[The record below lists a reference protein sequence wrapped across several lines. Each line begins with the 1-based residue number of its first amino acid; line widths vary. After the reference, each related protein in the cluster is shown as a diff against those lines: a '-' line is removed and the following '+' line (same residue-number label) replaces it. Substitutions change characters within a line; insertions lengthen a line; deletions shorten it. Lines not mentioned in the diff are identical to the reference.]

1 MDMEERRPMSHVK
14 AGLGI
19 AGLVILISIITMF
32 VGGNTAQPGSGFV
45 TYLGIIGGLII
56 FINLYARA
64 NGNRVTFG
72 ELFSYGFKATAVY
85 TIIFI
90 GFLVLFSL
98 LFPDFKNNAIE
109 ATRLQMETQKGVTE
123 RQGAESMAILEKYF
137 WVFAIGGTTLFFV
150 IVGAI
155 GSLAGAS
162 LAKKN
167 PQTPFDQ
174 SPS

>member
-1 MDMEERRPMSHVK
+1 MEEKKPMSHVK

-32 VGGNTAQPGSGFV
+32 IGGNTARPGSGFV
-45 TYLGIIGGLII
+45 TYLAIIAGLII
-56 FINLYARA
+56 FINLYGRA

-109 ATRLQMETQKGVTE
+109 ATRLQMENTKGMTE
-123 RQGAESMAILEKYF
+123 RQGEESMAILEKYF

-150 IVGAI
+150 IVGAL

-162 LAKKN
+162 LARKDPK
-167 PQTPFDQ
+167 TPFDQ

>member
-1 MDMEERRPMSHVK
+1 MEEKRPMSHVK

-19 AGLVILISIITMF
+19 AGLVILISILTMF
-32 VGGNTAQPGSGFV
+32 MGGNTAQPGSGFV
-45 TYLGIIGGLII
+45 TYLTIIVGLII
-56 FINLYARA
+56 FINLYGRA
-64 NGNRVTFG
+64 NGNQVTFG

-109 ATRLQMETQKGVTE
+109 ATRSQMETQKGVTE
-123 RQGAESMAILEKYF
+123 RQAAESMAILEKYF
-137 WVFAIGGTTLFFV
+137 WVFAIGATTLFFV
-150 IVGAI
+150 IVGAL

-167 PQTPFDQ
+167 PKTPFDQ
-174 SPS
+174 SPT